1 MKHEIKIDGHQSGY
15 FENSIKKY
23 LIDHHPDLIQGEGN
37 PIHLTE
43 LTEDATILFQ
53 AYDRAGMRT
62 YEAMERALTET
73 LESISSPYGIL
84 KDFLIENE
92 TFLTYATGIEDWD
105 DQDFVLKVLAE
116 NTEQISAI
124 QMASTPEEKSLTN
137 RELLNGVRKTLI
149 TLNKN

>member
-1 MKHEIKIDGHQSGY
+1 MIEDRNEPQSGY

-23 LIDHHPDLIQGEGN
+23 LLDYHPDLVQEEGIQN
-37 PIHLTE
+37 HLAE
-43 LTEDATILFQ
+43 LTQDTIDLFQ
-53 AYDRAGMRT
+53 AYDRAGMPT

-92 TFLTYATGIEDWD
+92 TFLTYATGIEDLNE
-105 DQDFVLKVLAE
+105 QDLVLKVLVE

-124 QMASTPEEKSLTN
+124 QMAATPEEMNQANK
-137 RELLNGVRKTLI
+137 ELLNGVRKTL
-149 TLNKN
+149 TTFNKN